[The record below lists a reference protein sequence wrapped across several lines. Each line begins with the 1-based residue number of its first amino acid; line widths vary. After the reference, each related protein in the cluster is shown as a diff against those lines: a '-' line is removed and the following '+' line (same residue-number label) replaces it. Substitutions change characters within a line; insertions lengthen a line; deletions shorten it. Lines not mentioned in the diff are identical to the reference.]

1 MFDSYRTSQKVNKAM
16 SKDTRVGACGLKVA
30 FVFLYGKEINTR
42 RIYL

>member
-30 FVFLYGKEINTR
+30 FCFKYGEKINNR
-42 RIYL
+42 SVS